1 MICFHSVWI
10 NAFGGPRKVRYS
22 WWRNAVKK
30 NRRKLNIQHLLPLDI
45 APASQT
51 KTINK
56 VYAMNMKKKDSVTGN
71 CNCIAF
77 FPLKIFSEPYIGVL
91 FCSTT
96 RKFMTIRLP
105 FCVLFLGS
113 CISDQ
118 TVKLGS
124 ADQIWIKV
132 LLLYKYESRFC
143 YCTVY
148 VRCFQKR
155 CVLFRYI
162 MRTSGRQVENGCGGD
177 REGLTCT
184 NMHIDIH

>member
-1 MICFHSVWI
+1 MHLEDHGKS
-10 NAFGGPRKVRYS
+10 GTTGEEMQLKKQKKVKYTTFITTRYCTS
-22 WWRNAVKK
+22 ISNQNNQSLRNKYEK
-30 NRRKLNIQHLLPLDI
+30 ERFCDWPF
-45 APASQT
+45 S
-51 KTINK
+51 
-56 VYAMNMKKKDSVTGN
+56 
-71 CNCIAF
+71 
-77 FPLKIFSEPYIGVL
+77 PLKIFSEPYIGVL

-105 FCVLFLGS
+105 FCVLFWGS

-132 LLLYKYESRFC
+132 LLLYKYESRFSYYIVC
-143 YCTVY
+143 G
-148 VRCFQKR
+148 RCFQKR

-162 MRTSGRQVENGCGGD
+162 MRTSGRQVENGCGG
-177 REGLTCT
+177 RGGLTCT